1 MENGVEFDM
10 AEPTIDELVVYVPA
24 KDFEISQRFYKALG
38 FTLTPAWGG
47 TFDCRLDSG
56 VFRLQDYYVK
66 DWADNFMIKMDVA
79 SVDDWHERVK
89 SVFAAEDLRPA
100 RFSPPEMASVDTKI
114 MHVVDPS
121 GVLLIFVER

>member
-1 MENGVEFDM
+1 M

-56 VFRLQDYYVK
+56 VFRLQDYLCQRLGRQLH
-66 DWADNFMIKMDVA
+66 DQDG
-79 SVDDWHERVK
+79 R
-89 SVFAAEDLRPA
+89 LQR
-100 RFSPPEMASVDTKI
+100 RRMA
-114 MHVVDPS
+114 
-121 GVLLIFVER
+121 